1 MLKIKDNVDL
11 KELEKYGFEEVVYS
25 YNYYPNKKSST
36 LKNFSHIRIADK
48 GITFVL
54 VNSWWSCKSIEEL
67 EKDFIDIKKSYDV
80 FKIKIGELI
89 KADLIEKVDD

>member
-1 MLKIKDNVDL
+1 MLKVKDNVDL
-11 KELEKYGFEEVVYS
+11 KELKKYGFKKIVYS

-36 LKNFSHIRIADK
+36 LKNFSHIRITDK
-48 GITFVL
+48 QITFVL
-54 VNSWWSCKSIEEL
+54 ENSWWSCNSIEEL
-67 EKDFIDIKKSYDV
+67 EKDLIDIKKTYEV